1 MFFVLMI
8 TASITGYSQLAL
20 LNSEASSEG
29 SVSTMSWDKKEH
41 NFGKIVA
48 GVPVTAEFVFTNE
61 GKESFLVTNVK
72 APCGCTVSS
81 YSEKAIQP
89 GETGFI
95 KATYNAAHV
104 GAFKKGLTVYTNSG
118 AEPILLNVKGEVI
131 AAK

>member
-8 TASITGYSQLAL
+8 TASITGFSQLAL
-20 LNSEASSEG
+20 LNPEG
-29 SVSTMSWDKKEH
+29 STEGTVSAMSWNAKEH

-61 GKESFLVTNVK
+61 GKESLLVTNVK

-81 YSEKAIQP
+81 YSDKPIQP

-95 KATYNAAHV
+95 KATFNAAHV
-104 GAFKKGLTVYTNSG
+104 GTFRKGLTVYTNSG
-118 AEPILLNVKGEVI
+118 AEPILLNIKGEVV